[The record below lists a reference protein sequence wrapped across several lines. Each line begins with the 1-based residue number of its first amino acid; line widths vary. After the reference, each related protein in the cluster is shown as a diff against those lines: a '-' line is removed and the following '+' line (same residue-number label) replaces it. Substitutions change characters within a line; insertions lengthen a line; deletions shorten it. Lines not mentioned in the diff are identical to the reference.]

1 MQEKQIFATL
11 LFAACVARLECKWPL
26 LGRDWDIREFLKTEE
41 PIWTYAT
48 SEATQIICKRDT
60 KLLITFQY
68 IVFFR
73 SYYHQKRKLI
83 FRLQG
88 EFDLHRKARMIIKSR
103 DRVFNQTEE
112 VIYMSKNL
120 TCAVMRVTPHFGSYM
135 KKYDL
140 RIRNSTIREPIEA
153 KCLDTFKSRTGKKMY
168 VLYKNKCQYLP

>member
-1 MQEKQIFATL
+1 MHEKQIFATL

-88 EFDLHRKARMIIKSR
+88 EFDPHRKARMIIKSR